1 MNKYFYLLL
10 VLFSSGFSYS
20 QIHEIGVFTGGSN
33 FIGDVGPTTYI
44 APNKLAFGVL
54 YKWNKSP
61 RHAYRFSY
69 TQSLISANDI
79 NSKEPSRLQR
89 GFRFRNNIKEFSAGL
104 EFNFFDFNLHE
115 SKLKITPYVFSG
127 INYFFHDELYINNA
141 GDTFKEKNGNSL
153 AIPMTVGIKSN
164 ISRSFVIGL
173 EVGARYTFTD
183 NLDGSNP
190 SSANLQQFR
199 FGNINNTDWYVFS
212 GVTLTYIFGE
222 KPCYCAY

>member
-69 TQSLISANDI
+69 TQGSLKSKDI
-79 NSKEPSRLQR
+79 DRDVTSRNLRGYSFENSV
-89 GFRFRNNIKEFSAGL
+89 KEFSAGL
-104 EFNFFDFNLHE
+104 EFNFMDFDLHDF
-115 SKLKITPYVFSG
+115 KKKDCNYV
-127 INYFFHDELYINNA
+127 
-141 GDTFKEKNGNSL
+141 
-153 AIPMTVGIKSN
+153 
-164 ISRSFVIGL
+164 
-173 EVGARYTFTD
+173 
-183 NLDGSNP
+183 
-190 SSANLQQFR
+190 
-199 FGNINNTDWYVFS
+199 
-212 GVTLTYIFGE
+212 
-222 KPCYCAY
+222 